1 MKPTLVQAIQS
12 LSPDSQFALDG
23 LTLAGL
29 RWISGNRPTNEQI
42 EQELVRLQQA
52 YDAAEYQRLRAAE
65 YPPLDLLLVALWES
79 AIENR
84 PATAA
89 DLQAAREAI
98 KQKYPKPQVVS

>member
-1 MKPTLVQAIQS
+1 MMPTYVDAIQS
-12 LSPDSQFALDG
+12 LAMPCEFAFDG

-29 RWISGNRPTNEQI
+29 RWISGNRPSDEQI
-42 EQELVRLQQA
+42 EQELFRLRQA

-84 PATAA
+84 PTAAA

-98 KQKYPKPQVVS
+98 KQKYPKPQGTP